1 VNFSLAL
8 FLAKYEQFVVRF
20 FRHGMVSEK
29 FLLPGRSGAAI
40 RQGAHFH
47 DFVDGENDVQLYGL
61 EYVLIA
67 GLHCIAPDEGGGVL
81 GHKDR
86 VASIQRHGSLRI
98 ARVECPFVR
107 LE

>member
-1 VNFSLAL
+1 VNFPLAL

-47 DFVDGENDVQLYGL
+47 DFVDGESDVQLDGL
-61 EYVLIA
+61 EYMLVA

-81 GHKDR
+81 
-86 VASIQRHGSLRI
+86 AINIGSLPYS
-98 ARVECPFVR
+98 AVAAFVS
-107 LE
+107 LVLSAFS